1 MPIVLY
7 RSIEKEWLKD
17 RDIED
22 FAFPNHESDLLAVNL
37 DENAEPKTL
46 F

>member
-1 MPIVLY
+1 M
-7 RSIEKEWLKD
+7 EKEWLKD

-22 FAFPNHESDLLAVNL
+22 FAFPNHESELLALNL
-37 DENAEPKTL
+37 DAPAEPTTL